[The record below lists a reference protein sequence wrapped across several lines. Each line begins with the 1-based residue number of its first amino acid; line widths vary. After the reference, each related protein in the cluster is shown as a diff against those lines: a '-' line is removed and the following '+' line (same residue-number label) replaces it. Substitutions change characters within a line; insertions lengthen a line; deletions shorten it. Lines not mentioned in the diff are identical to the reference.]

1 MVDKSAVASEHVSTQ
16 GGPLPKQIH
25 RQVEN
30 NQKDTFAATTKPL
43 LKFQGVQL
51 AQAQPVVHRLFEDQ
65 KTAEPMR
72 GRNSPPRYQAR
83 HIKNQSEASDKIEN
97 DSTNSRRLLTVDI
110 ESTTSSLLKKTK
122 DLSRSRRRSEQR
134 NSPTSI
140 SAMHTVEHL
149 DSVETGLM
157 RGHISQVGQ
166 HESRLNSA
174 KRSNS

>member
-1 MVDKSAVASEHVSTQ
+1 MN
-16 GGPLPKQIH
+16 L
-25 RQVEN
+25 
-30 NQKDTFAATTKPL
+30 AATTKPL
-43 LKFQGVQL
+43 LKLQGVQL

-65 KTAEPMR
+65 KTNEPPMR
-72 GRNSPPRYQAR
+72 NRNSPPRYQAR
-83 HIKNQSEASDKIEN
+83 NLKSEASEKIEN
-97 DSTNSRRLLTVDI
+97 DSASSRRLLTVDI

-140 SAMHTVEHL
+140 SAMHTSEHL
-149 DSVETGLM
+149 DSGETGLI
-157 RGHISQVGQ
+157 RGHMSQVGQ

>member
-1 MVDKSAVASEHVSTQ
+1 M
-16 GGPLPKQIH
+16 
-25 RQVEN
+25 N
-30 NQKDTFAATTKPL
+30 FAATTKPL

-72 GRNSPPRYQAR
+72 SRNSPPRYQAR
-83 HIKNQSEASDKIEN
+83 HIKNQSETSDKIEN
-97 DSTNSRRLLTVDI
+97 DSTNSRRILTLDI

-122 DLSRSRRRSEQR
+122 DLSRSRRRTEQR

-140 SAMHTVEHL
+140 SALHTSEHL
-149 DSVETGLM
+149 DSGDPGLI

-166 HESRLNSA
+166 HESRLSSA